1 MNSNSDDVKELI
13 KSTYFTQRKEI
24 NNGASIKNLSQD
36 WPFLFKEVGM
46 AAHFQELTGVSL
58 IDSFLANVDKKGPR
72 LLNFFK
78 HIDAQKHKRVL
89 DSLLMIQ
96 TDRGQSTGCSKE
108 VIQMVRLLL
117 AHFGEKEEHMFHFI
131 EKTTLAEE
139 VWMESVPPTP
149 CLIVCGK

>member
-1 MNSNSDDVKELI
+1 
-13 KSTYFTQRKEI
+13 
-24 NNGASIKNLSQD
+24 
-36 WPFLFKEVGM
+36 M

-78 HIDAQKHKRVL
+78 QIDAQKHKRVL
-89 DSLLMIQ
+89 GSLLKIQ
-96 TDRGQSTGCSKE
+96 TDRGQSTGCSEE
-108 VIQMVRLLL
+108 VIQLVLLLL

-131 EKTTLAEE
+131 EKTSLSEE
-139 VWMESVPPTP
+139 VQMESVPPTP